1 MPRLDYFLKEKIRIN
16 SIYGLII
23 WMTKKLQ
30 LYFYFTEDQEMF
42 LMICFTHTEPFIQE
56 SQTAFK

>member
-1 MPRLDYFLKEKIRIN
+1 
-16 SIYGLII
+16 
-23 WMTKKLQ
+23 MTKKLQ